1 MRLLVPGRSSF
12 FALALIAVLA
22 AVIAGL
28 RVFSEWHEALDN
40 AGNALIALAVVML
53 GWALLDALVSLRR
66 PAPELRRRLPQSL
79 ALNRPAT
86 VELCL
91 IPTAKISER
100 WLVQDHYPREGS
112 SSASAIPCT
121 TEAGRAVEVRYQWTP
136 LERGDFLFDG
146 LSLRCNSFWR
156 FWHLQ
161 QRLPLQTSVK
171 VFPDFARLRS
181 ELRPSSKSN
190 YKNSGIRKRP
200 KRGSGLDFHQLREYR
215 QGDSLRQIDWRATSR
230 RLQLIS
236 REYQDERDQQIIFM
250 LDAGRRLLD
259 QDDQLSHFDHAL
271 NALLMVAHVAL
282 KQGDA
287 VAMMSFGGENRWVAP
302 VKGVLN
308 IGRLLNGFY
317 DLQPQPVASDY
328 IVAAESLIQ
337 RYRKRALV
345 VLVTNLQDD
354 SPEEL
359 APAIRLLQ
367 KHHLVMVANLNEP
380 SLLEKSKKPIED
392 LDDALGWCSIAEYQ
406 QGRQHTQERLRNSG
420 VILVDTPPQGLLFRL
435 SEAYLAVKAA
445 GRL

>member
-1 MRLLVPGRSSF
+1 MNLLVPGRSSF
-12 FALALIAVLA
+12 VAIGLISALAALIA
-22 AVIAGL
+22 GF
-28 RVFSEWHEALDN
+28 RVFSDRHEILDN
-40 AGNALIALAVVML
+40 AESALIAMATVML
-53 GWALLDALVSLRR
+53 GWALLDAWISLRR
-66 PAPELRRRLPQSL
+66 PMPELSRRLPQSL
-79 ALNRPAT
+79 ALNRPAS
-86 VELCL
+86 VELYL
-91 IPTAKISER
+91 TPAAKISER
-100 WLVQDHYPREGS
+100 WLVQDHYPSEGHCS
-112 SSASAIPCT
+112 VSAISCT
-121 TEAGRAVEVRYQWTP
+121 SEAGRAVMVSYQWTP

-146 LSLRCNSFWR
+146 LSLRRNSFWR

-161 QRLPLQTSVK
+161 QQLPLQTSVK

-181 ELRPSSKSN
+181 ELRPSSKSS

-287 VAMMSFGGENRWVAP
+287 VAMMSFGGESRWVAP
-302 VKGVLN
+302 VKGVSN

-328 IVAAESLIQ
+328 VIAAESLIQ

-359 APAIRLLQ
+359 APAVRLLQ

-380 SLLEKSKKPIED
+380 SLQKKLKEPIEH
-392 LDDALGWCSIAEYQ
+392 LDDALGWCGIAEYQ
-406 QGRQHTQERLRNSG
+406 QGRQQTQERLRNSG